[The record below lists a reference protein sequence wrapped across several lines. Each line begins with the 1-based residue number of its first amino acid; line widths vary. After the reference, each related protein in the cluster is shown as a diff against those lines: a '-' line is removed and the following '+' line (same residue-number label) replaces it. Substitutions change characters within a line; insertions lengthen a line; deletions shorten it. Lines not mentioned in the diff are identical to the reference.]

1 MTLGDEL
8 AAGVRR
14 LAAVLGAGL
23 TAWSGER
30 EGEGKQTDAARS
42 GHLDSE
48 DPSLFAPRVYGDP
61 AKLHVDPTAVV
72 NDALFNLSSGEIT
85 VGEWAFFGH
94 GVSVLTGTH
103 DWRIFGKARQTAVPK
118 SGRDVVIEEGVW
130 VSSGATVVGPCRIGA
145 HAVVAVG
152 AVVLGDVAPYTI
164 VGGVPAKLIRTIPHD
179 GSEPDAAPTSEAAS
193 EPAPEPVET
202 GPRFAAVYAQ
212 FADRFRGSREEVT
225 AKLRPYLADV
235 ERVLQPGSA
244 GPRVVDVGC
253 GRAEWLTLL
262 RDEGVSARGVDAN
275 ADFVG
280 AAREAGLDVV
290 QADAVAYLSGLDEG
304 SLDLVTAFHLVE
316 HLDTETLLALL
327 EAARHALRPGG
338 CLLLETPD
346 PTNLTMGACNFYLDP
361 THRSPMPPALTAFLV
376 GASGFDDVEIRPL
389 HPDDSPL
396 DPDAGPP
403 TAVEAL
409 VARAL
414 RGPRDYAVLGVRP

>member
-1 MTLGDEL
+1 MTAVDDPTQVRELEARVAGLEAEL
-8 AAGVRR
+8 AALRAR
-14 LAAVLGAGL
+14 L
-23 TAWSGER
+23 
-30 EGEGKQTDAARS
+30 DA
-42 GHLDSE
+42 
-48 DPSLFAPRVYGDP
+48 
-61 AKLHVDPTAVV
+61 
-72 NDALFNLSSGEIT
+72 
-85 VGEWAFFGH
+85 
-94 GVSVLTGTH
+94 
-103 DWRIFGKARQTAVPK
+103 
-118 SGRDVVIEEGVW
+118 
-130 VSSGATVVGPCRIGA
+130 
-145 HAVVAVG
+145 
-152 AVVLGDVAPYTI
+152 
-164 VGGVPAKLIRTIPHD
+164 D
-179 GSEPDAAPTSEAAS
+179 G
-193 EPAPEPVET
+193 T

-212 FADRFRGSREEVT
+212 FADRFRGSRDEVT

-235 ERVLQPGSA
+235 RRVLRADVA

-262 RDEGVSARGVDAN
+262 RDEGVAARGVDAN
-275 ADFVG
+275 ADFV
-280 AAREAGLDVV
+280 AAGLAGGLDVV
-290 QADAVAYLSGLDEG
+290 QGDAVAYLGSLEQG

-316 HLDTETLLALL
+316 HLDTETLLGLF

-376 GASGFDDVEIRPL
+376 GASGFADVEIRRL

-414 RGPRDYAVLGVRP
+414 RGPRYYAVFGFRP

>member
-8 AAGVRR
+8 AARARR
-14 LAAVLGAGL
+14 VASRLGAGL
-23 TAWSGER
+23 TAWSGGR
-30 EGEGKQTDAARS
+30 EGDGEGEQTHAARS

-61 AKLHVDPTAVV
+61 AKLHVASTAVV

-103 DWRIFGKARQTAVPK
+103 DWRIFGEARQTAVPK

-145 HAVVAVG
+145 NAVVAVG
-152 AVVLGDVAPYTI
+152 AVVLGDVEPYTI
-164 VGGVPAKLIRTIPHD
+164 VGGVPAKVIRTIPH
-179 GSEPDAAPTSEAAS
+179 GGVEPDADQ
-193 EPAPEPVET
+193 EPAAAGTPDGT
-202 GPRFAAVYAQ
+202 GPRFAAVYGQ
-212 FADRFRGSREEVT
+212 FADRFRGSRAEVT
-225 AKLRPYLADV
+225 AKLRPYLDDV
-235 ERVLQPGSA
+235 RRVLRPTEP

-262 RDEGVSARGVDAN
+262 RDEGVVARGVDQN
-275 ADFVG
+275 ADFVATG
-280 AAREAGLDVV
+280 LAGGLDVV
-290 QADAVAYLSGLDEG
+290 RADAVAYLAGLDEG

-316 HLDTETLLALL
+316 HLDTETLLALF

-338 CLLLETPD
+338 RLLLETPD

-361 THRSPMPPALTAFLV
+361 THRSPLPPALTAFLV
-376 GASGFDDVEIRPL
+376 GASGFSDVEIRPL

-396 DPDAGPP
+396 DPAAGPP
-403 TAVEAL
+403 SPVEAL
-409 VARAL
+409 VVRAL
-414 RGPRDYAVLGVRP
+414 RGPRDYAVLALRP